1 MSARARK
8 ATVGLTIAG
17 VDVSSDI
24 ESYLLSLTYTDSEED
39 AADDIQLQL
48 HDRDAVWLES
58 WLDEI
63 VNAAAAS
70 PIGGGSPGTGWNIGD
85 EVTINGQPQ
94 FSSYGIGDPGAAVS
108 NRKGKITF
116 LNLGNGIPYP
126 IHVDYLGWFAESQV
140 RKEGGSKNKPLRLK
154 ASIYCGGRLNCG
166 EFELDS
172 VAVSGPPSCV
182 VLKGTSLPFSSQIRQ
197 TKHSRAW
204 EACTLSGIAGEMAA
218 LGGMTLMFE
227 SESDPFYTRIEQTN
241 TSDIDFLSQLC
252 HNAGLSLKAACDLL
266 IIFDQATYES
276 KPPIALI
283 SPGCGYIKYKLN
295 RGTAGTQF
303 SSCRVSCIDPATG
316 KCIEGIASME
326 DFGGSQG
333 SQQLEITEKV
343 TTAEEAKKLAEKQ
356 LRLHNKFCR
365 TATFTYPGE
374 PNYVAGVTAM
384 LSGWGGWD
392 GKYII
397 REAKHTVSGTSGY
410 TTEIQ
415 LRRVLEGY

>member
-1 MSARARK
+1 MSAMAHR
-8 ATVGLTIAG
+8 ATVHLAITG
-17 VDVSSDI
+17 VDVSADI
-24 ESYLLSLTYTDSEED
+24 EPYLLSFTYTDSEED

-63 VNAAAAS
+63 VNAAAS
-70 PIGGGSPGTGWNIGD
+70 SDSGGGTPTTGWNIGD
-85 EVTINGQPQ
+85 EVVASGQPQ
-94 FSSYGIGDPGAAVS
+94 YSSYGIGDPGAAVS
-108 NRKGKITF
+108 NHKGKITF
-116 LNLGNGIPYP
+116 LNLGSGIPYP

-140 RKEGGSKNKPLRLK
+140 QKEGGSKKQALRLK
-154 ASIYCGGRLNCG
+154 ASISCGGRLNCG

-172 VAVSGPPSCV
+172 VAVSGPPSHI
-182 VLKGTSLPFSSQIRQ
+182 VLKGISLPFSAQIRQ
-197 TKHSRAW
+197 TKHSKAW

-218 LGGMTLMFE
+218 ISGMTLMFE
-227 SESDPFYTRIEQTN
+227 SKNDPSYTRIEQVN

-252 HNAGLSLKAACDLL
+252 HNAGLSLKATYNLL
-266 IIFDQATYES
+266 VIFDQATYEA
-276 KPPIALI
+276 KPPMTLI
-283 SPGCGYIKYKLN
+283 SPGCGYTKYKLN

-333 SQQLEITEKV
+333 SQQLEITAKV
-343 TTAEEAKKLAEKQ
+343 ATAEEAKKLAEKQ

-365 TATFTYPGE
+365 TASFTFPGE
-374 PNYVAGVTAM
+374 PDYVAGVTAV
-384 LSGWGGWD
+384 LRGWGGWD

-397 REAKHTVSGTSGY
+397 REAKHTVSGSSGY